1 MRRESGFSQ
10 WPAFFNVFQHLKTR
24 VPQIICTEPTRF
36 RHTQLLNNRSALQ
49 PHVQE
54 LIYQIDCLWGDD
66 AVQNPDRLWEG
77 FTRQVGEYY
86 WTYMVK

>member
-49 PHVQE
+49 PYVQE
-54 LIYQIDCLWGDD
+54 LIYQIDCLRGDS
-66 AVQNPDRLWEG
+66 AVQIGCGKGLH
-77 FTRQVGEYY
+77 
-86 WTYMVK
+86 VKSVSITGRTWSNN